1 MKEWFTTNAQ
11 RILLYFINN
20 IKKEHHLRELANLM
34 EMDPGNLSR
43 EMGRLSQMGLFKVRT
58 KGRLKLYTLNT
69 NHPLYKEIRGLLL
82 KTQGAPLQ
90 IRQALQT
97 FPNIEQAFL
106 YGSFAAGKLDEK
118 SDVDLMIIGK
128 VDHLK
133 LAEALRPIEMKL
145 GREIHFRTLNQ
156 EEYLKRSKEKDP
168 FIMSVKRGKT
178 IPLIGG
184 K

>member
-1 MKEWFTTNAQ
+1 MKEWLTTNAQ

-20 IKKEHHLRELANLM
+20 IEKHHHLRELATLM

-43 EMGRLSQMGLFKVRT
+43 EMGRLSEMGLFKVNTR
-58 KGRLKLYTLNT
+58 GRLKLFTLNT
-69 NHPLYKEIRGLLL
+69 SHPLYKEIRGLLL
-82 KTQGAPLQ
+82 KTQGAPQQ

-97 FPNIEQAFL
+97 LPDIEQAFL
-106 YGSFAAGKLDEK
+106 YGSFAAGKTDEK

-133 LAEALRPIEMKL
+133 LAESLRPIEKKL
-145 GREIHFRTLNQ
+145 GREIHFRTLGK

-168 FIMSVKRGKT
+168 FIITVKKGKT
-178 IPLIGG
+178 IPLIG
-184 K
+184 